1 MPILL
6 ALLAPFA
13 AAQSV
18 NGEIPAINAQN
29 FRPSIDSTRTLW
41 VDDASVQDRTYMGRL
56 LFHYVA
62 NPFVYEYDDGERVE
76 LVSDV
81 LQADLT
87 GGIRVWRVRFG
98 ADLPLYLMQAGEGG
112 QGVGLGDIGVDV
124 KFGILDREQ
133 APIGL
138 ALGGRVTLPTAT
150 VENALGARNTGWEID
165 AMVDRKLG
173 KALLALNVGVRGGP
187 KTELENV
194 SLDDFLVA
202 RLAGSYAITDDVGA
216 ALELAG
222 EKSLSAGFDNPA
234 GLPLEW
240 MASGYGYVT
249 DTLVVRGGVGT
260 GLTSGIGSPD
270 FRVALG
276 LGYEPRAVVGEADR
290 DSDGPV
296 DSADTCPT
304 KAEDVDSFEDTD
316 GCPDPD
322 NDADGIVDAA
332 DACPSQPEDR
342 DNVKD
347 TDGCPDEEVAVRLRL
362 LDAMTGKPLD
372 VGRIVV
378 RGATPISPDGATE
391 DFALKPGAYDAAG
404 SSVNYVTGSVSFE
417 VTEAPATIDLKL
429 SPEAETKITVSRER
443 IDLREQVNFDLNTAT
458 IQARSFGLL
467 EQVAKVMNAY
477 PEIELLRVEGHTDS
491 RGNDDYNLDLSQ
503 RRADAVKAWLVEKG
517 VAADRLV
524 AKGFGES
531 KPLDPAETEDAWG
544 KNRRVDVLIE
554 RWAAEAPK

>member
-6 ALLAPFA
+6 SLLAPFA

-18 NGEIPAINAQN
+18 NGEIPSINAQN

-62 NPFVYEYDDGERVE
+62 NPLVYEYDDGERVE

-98 ADLPLYLMQAGEGG
+98 ADLPLYLMQAGAGG
-112 QGVGLGDIGVDV
+112 EGVGLGDIGVDA
-124 KFGILDREQ
+124 KLGIFDRER
-133 APIGL
+133 APVGL
-138 ALGGRVTLPTAT
+138 AIGGRVSLPTAT
-150 VENALGARNTGWEID
+150 VTNALGARNTGWEFD

-216 ALELAG
+216 AIELAG
-222 EKSLSAGFDNPA
+222 EKSLSTGFENPA
-234 GLPLEW
+234 GLPVEW

-276 LGYEPRAVVGEADR
+276 LGYEPRTEVGEGDR
-290 DSDGPV
+290 DADGLV

-304 KAEDVDSFEDTD
+304 KAEDVDSFEDAD

-322 NDADGIVDAA
+322 NDADGILDAA
-332 DACPSQPEDR
+332 DACVNQPEDR

-347 TDGCPDEEVAVRLRL
+347 TDGCPDEEVAVRVRL
-362 LDAMTGKPLD
+362 LDAVTGKPLD

-378 RGATPISPDGATE
+378 RGATPVGPEGAAE

-417 VTEAPATIDLKL
+417 ITEGPATIDLKL

-467 EQVAKVMNAY
+467 EQVAKVMNTY

-531 KPLDPAETEDAWG
+531 KPLDPAETEAAWA
-544 KNRRVDVLIE
+544 KNRRVDVFIE